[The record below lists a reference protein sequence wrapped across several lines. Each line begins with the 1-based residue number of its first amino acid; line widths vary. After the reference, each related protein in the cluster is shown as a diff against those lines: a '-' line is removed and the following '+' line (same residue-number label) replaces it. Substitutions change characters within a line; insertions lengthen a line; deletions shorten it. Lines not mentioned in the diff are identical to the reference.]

1 MRKRNKVILA
11 VVAVLVL
18 IGLFMYLNNRQGD
31 DGAELLARVKKGAL
45 KVVISTTGELEA
57 KNSVEI
63 KGPGRLR
70 QARLWQVTIED
81 MVEEGTTVK
90 KGDFVARLDPSEL
103 GDRITDRENDLEQ
116 RLSEYTQARLDTALS
131 LREAR
136 DNLINLK
143 FAVEEKKLVVEQ
155 SQYEPPAT
163 IRQAEMEQEKAG
175 RTYKQALQNY
185 SLQKEKAQAEVRR
198 AAARLEERQLE
209 VDFLKELAQQFEIR
223 APEDG
228 MVIYRRDDRGRR
240 MGAGATIGTWDPVVA
255 TLPDLTKMRSQ
266 TYVNEVDI
274 RQVKPGQK
282 VNIGLD
288 AYPDKKLSGEVVR
301 VANVGEQ
308 RPNSDAKVFQV
319 DIEIF
324 ESDTTLRPAMTTS
337 NEIIAEVHPDVLYMP
352 LEALYSQGDSLSFV
366 YLKKGLDI
374 RRQQV
379 QVGTANSNE
388 IIVKSGLSEG
398 DLVYLSAPDR
408 VKDSPLVLLEGES
421 PAADPVSI
429 KAAP

>member
-1 MRKRNKVILA
+1 
-11 VVAVLVL
+11 
-18 IGLFMYLNNRQGD
+18 MYLNNRQAEDGGD
-31 DGAELLARVKKGAL
+31 LLAKVNKGEL

-57 KNSVEI
+57 RKSVEI

-81 MVEEGTTVK
+81 IVEEGTTVK

-116 RLSEYTQARLDTALS
+116 RLSEYTQVRLDTALT

-136 DNLINLK
+136 DNLINLQ
-143 FAVEEKKLVVEQ
+143 FSVEEKKLIVEQ

-163 IRQAEMEQEKAG
+163 IKQAEMDLEKAK
-175 RTYKQALQNY
+175 RTYDQTLQNY
-185 SLQKEKAQAEVRR
+185 SLQKEKAVAEVRR
-198 AAARLEERQLE
+198 AAARLEERQIE
-209 VDFLKELAQQFEIR
+209 VDFLKELASQFEIR

-240 MGAGATIGTWDPVVA
+240 MGAGATVGTWDPVVA

-274 RQVKPGQK
+274 RQVKPRQQ

-288 AYPDKKLSGEVVR
+288 AYPDKKLTGEVVR

-337 NEIIAEVHPDVLYMP
+337 NEIIAQVHRDVLFMP
-352 LEALYSQGDSLSFV
+352 LEALYSQGDSVSFV
-366 YLKKGLDI
+366 FLKSGLDI

-379 QVGTANSNE
+379 RVGAANANE
-388 IIVKSGLSEG
+388 IVVKNGLTEG
-398 DLVYLSAPDR
+398 DLVYLSVPDR
-408 VKDSPLVLLEGES
+408 AKDNPLVLLDGEE
-421 PAADPVSI
+421 PAVQPALTNTVQ
-429 KAAP
+429 

>member
-1 MRKRNKVILA
+1 
-11 VVAVLVL
+11 
-18 IGLFMYLNNRQGD
+18 MYLNNRQAEDGGD
-31 DGAELLARVKKGAL
+31 LLAKVNKGEL

-57 KNSVEI
+57 RKSVEI

-81 MVEEGTTVK
+81 IVEEGTTVK

-116 RLSEYTQARLDTALS
+116 RLSEYTQVRLDTALT

-136 DNLINLK
+136 DNLINLQ
-143 FAVEEKKLVVEQ
+143 FSVEEKKLIVEQ

-163 IRQAEMEQEKAG
+163 IKQAEMDLEKAK
-175 RTYKQALQNY
+175 RTYDQTLQNY
-185 SLQKEKAQAEVRR
+185 SLQKEKAVAEVRR
-198 AAARLEERQLE
+198 AAARLEERQIE
-209 VDFLKELAQQFEIR
+209 VDFLKELASQFEIR

-228 MVIYRRDDRGRR
+228 MVIYRRDGRGRR
-240 MGAGATIGTWDPVVA
+240 MGAGATVGTWDPVVA

-274 RQVKPGQK
+274 RQVKPRQQ

-288 AYPDKKLSGEVVR
+288 AYPDKKLTGEVVR

-337 NEIIAEVHPDVLYMP
+337 NEIIAQVHRDVLFMP
-352 LEALYSQGDSLSFV
+352 LEALYSQGDSVSFV
-366 YLKKGLDI
+366 FLKSGLDI

-379 QVGTANSNE
+379 RVGAANANE
-388 IIVKSGLSEG
+388 IVVKNGLTEG
-398 DLVYLSAPDR
+398 DLVYLSVPDR
-408 VKDSPLVLLEGES
+408 AKDNPLVLLDGEE
-421 PAADPVSI
+421 PAVQPALTNSVQ
-429 KAAP
+429 

>member
-1 MRKRNKVILA
+1 
-11 VVAVLVL
+11 
-18 IGLFMYLNNRQGD
+18 MYLNNRQAEDGGD
-31 DGAELLARVKKGAL
+31 LLAKVNKGEL

-57 KNSVEI
+57 RKSVEI

-81 MVEEGTTVK
+81 IVEEGTTVK

-116 RLSEYTQARLDTALS
+116 RLSEYTQVRLDTALT

-136 DNLINLK
+136 DNLINLQ
-143 FAVEEKKLVVEQ
+143 FSVEEKKLIVEQ

-163 IRQAEMEQEKAG
+163 IKQAEMDLEKAK
-175 RTYKQALQNY
+175 RTYDQTLQNY
-185 SLQKEKAQAEVRR
+185 SLQKEKAVAEVRR
-198 AAARLEERQLE
+198 AAARLEERQIE
-209 VDFLKELAQQFEIR
+209 VDFLKELASQFEIR

-228 MVIYRRDDRGRR
+228 MVIYRRDGRGRR
-240 MGAGATIGTWDPVVA
+240 MGAGATVGTWDPVVA

-274 RQVKPGQK
+274 RQVKPRQQ

-288 AYPDKKLSGEVVR
+288 AYPDKKLTGEVVR

-337 NEIIAEVHPDVLYMP
+337 NEIIAQVHRDVLFMP
-352 LEALYSQGDSLSFV
+352 LEALYSQGDSVSFV
-366 YLKKGLDI
+366 FLKSGLDI

-379 QVGTANSNE
+379 RVGAANANE
-388 IIVKSGLSEG
+388 IVVKNGLTEG
-398 DLVYLSAPDR
+398 DLVYLSVPDR
-408 VKDSPLVLLEGES
+408 AKDNPLVLLDGEE
-421 PAADPVSI
+421 PAVQPALTNTVQ
-429 KAAP
+429 

>member
-1 MRKRNKVILA
+1 
-11 VVAVLVL
+11 
-18 IGLFMYLNNRQGD
+18 MYLNNRQAEDGGD
-31 DGAELLARVKKGAL
+31 LLAKVNKGEL

-57 KNSVEI
+57 RKSVEI

-81 MVEEGTTVK
+81 IVEEGTTVK

-116 RLSEYTQARLDTALS
+116 RLSEYTQVRLDTALT

-136 DNLINLK
+136 DNLINLQ
-143 FAVEEKKLVVEQ
+143 FSVEEKKLIVEQ

-163 IRQAEMEQEKAG
+163 IKQAEMDLEKAK
-175 RTYKQALQNY
+175 RTYDQTLQNY
-185 SLQKEKAQAEVRR
+185 SLQKEKAVAEVRR
-198 AAARLEERQLE
+198 AAARLEERQIE
-209 VDFLKELAQQFEIR
+209 VDFLKELASQFEIR

-240 MGAGATIGTWDPVVA
+240 MGAGATVGTWDPVVA

-274 RQVKPGQK
+274 RQVKPGQQ

-288 AYPDKKLSGEVVR
+288 AYPDKKLTGEVVR

-337 NEIIAEVHPDVLYMP
+337 NEIIAQVHRDVLFMP
-352 LEALYSQGDSLSFV
+352 LEALYSQGDSVSFV
-366 YLKKGLDI
+366 FLKSGLDI

-379 QVGTANSNE
+379 RVGAANANE
-388 IIVKSGLSEG
+388 IVVKNGLTEG
-398 DLVYLSAPDR
+398 DLVYLSVPDR
-408 VKDSPLVLLEGES
+408 AKDNPLVLLDGEE
-421 PAADPVSI
+421 PAVQPALTNSVQ
-429 KAAP
+429 

>member
-1 MRKRNKVILA
+1 MKKRNTLIIA
-11 VVAVLVL
+11 AIAIFVL
-18 IGLFMYLNNRQGD
+18 IGLFMYLSNRQSD
-31 DGAELLARVKKGAL
+31 DGGELLAKVKKGEL

-63 KGPGRLR
+63 KGPGRLQ
-70 QARLWQVTIED
+70 QARVWQVTIED
-81 MVEEGTTVK
+81 IIDEGTTVK
-90 KGDFVARLDPSEL
+90 KGDYVAQLDQSEL
-103 GDRITDRENDLEQ
+103 RDRITDRENDLEQ
-116 RLSEYTQARLDTALS
+116 RLSEYTQAKLDTALT

-136 DNLINLK
+136 DNLINLQ
-143 FAVEEKKLVVEQ
+143 FSVEEKQLIVEQ

-163 IRQAEMEQEKAG
+163 IKQAEMDLEKAR
-175 RTYKQALQNY
+175 RTLRQAQENYK
-185 SLQKEKAQAEVRR
+185 LQKEKAQAEVRR
-198 AAARLEERQLE
+198 AAARMEERQLE
-209 VDFLKELAQQFEIR
+209 VDFLKDLASQFRIM

-228 MVIYRRDDRGRR
+228 MVIYRRDHRGRR
-240 MGAGATIGTWDPVVA
+240 MAEGSTIGAWDPVVA

-288 AYPDKKLSGEVVR
+288 AYPDKRLTGEVVR

-324 ESDTTLRPAMTTS
+324 EADTTLRPAMTTS
-337 NEIIAEVHPDVLYMP
+337 NDIIAEVHPDVLFLP
-352 LEALYSQGDSLSFV
+352 LESLHSQGDSISFV
-366 YLKKGLDI
+366 YLKRGLDI

-379 QVGTANSNE
+379 RVGQANSNE
-388 IIVKSGLSEG
+388 IIIQSGLEEG
-398 DLVYLSAPDR
+398 DQVYLSVPDR
-408 VKDSPLVLLEGES
+408 ARDNPLVLLDTES
-421 PAADPVSI
+421 PQTQTATTSPVQ
-429 KAAP
+429 